1 MSNDNQ
7 RIVKN
12 TIMLYIRMLF
22 AMGVALYTSRVVLQ
36 ELGVVDFGIYGVV
49 GGIVT
54 MLLFLNGSL
63 STATSRFLAF
73 ELGKGDEKG
82 VNETFK
88 AAFMAHLFIAGI
100 VFVIAETVG
109 LWFLENKLVI
119 PEERMNAARIVY
131 QCSIVTC
138 LFTIT
143 QSPYNA
149 SIIAHE
155 RMEVYTY
162 ITIIDAVLK
171 LGVVFLLSL
180 IHVDKLILYA
190 VLLLIV
196 WIIVCSLYR
205 IYCVYKFPE
214 CHWSWRC
221 DRKRCKLILFFSG
234 WNLLGSLGASFRGQG
249 VNMLQNMFFGAVV
262 NAATSIGNQF
272 FAALST
278 FSDSFLAAV
287 RPQIVKNYA
296 IKNYERV
303 ESIVVNASKF
313 AFLLL
318 ALFAIPL
325 FWECE
330 IVLRV
335 WLKEVPPYAVSFCQ
349 LNILIC
355 LVFVVSQPV
364 VYAIHATGNV
374 KCLNLYMGILYMSI
388 LLISYMFFRLGYP
401 SIVPYYIS
409 LAVFMLC
416 AWGYLFL
423 LKRYMSGFSI
433 ARYILQVYCRCVCVF
448 LPAFAIAWFIHNE
461 MAYGIWRFV
470 VVLTVSVISISCF
483 SYMIAIDKYMRKQM
497 EAKIKGLWIRK

>member
-1 MSNDNQ
+1 MNRDNQ

-22 AMGVALYTSRVVLQ
+22 AMGAALYTSRVVLQ

-54 MLLFLNGSL
+54 MLMFLNGSL

-73 ELGKGDEKG
+73 ELGKENVEGTK
-82 VNETFK
+82 ETFK
-88 AAFMAHLFIAGI
+88 SAFMAHLFIAGI
-100 VFVIAETVG
+100 ILIVAETIG
-109 LWFLENKLVI
+109 LWFLENKLII
-119 PEERMNAARIVY
+119 PDERMNAARIVY
-131 QCSIVTC
+131 QCSVLIC
-138 LFTIT
+138 LLSIT

-149 SIIAHE
+149 AIIAHE
-155 RMEVYTY
+155 RMEVYAY
-162 ITIIDAVLK
+162 ITIISAALK
-171 LGVVFLLSL
+171 LGVVFLLPL
-180 IHVDKLILYA
+180 FHVDKLILYA

-196 WIIVCSLYR
+196 WIIVCALYR
-205 IYCVYKFPE
+205 IYCAYKFPE
-214 CHWSWRC
+214 CHLSWSY
-221 DRKRCKLILFFSG
+221 DRKRCKSILFFSG
-234 WNLLGSLGASFRGQG
+234 WNLIGSLGASFRGQG

-296 IKNYERV
+296 VKNHTRV

-325 FWECE
+325 FLECE
-330 IVLRV
+330 IVLRI
-335 WLKEVPPYAVSFCQ
+335 WLKEVPSYAVSFCQ
-349 LNILIC
+349 LNVLIC
-355 LVFVVSQPV
+355 LVFVISQPV

-374 KCLNLYMGILYMSI
+374 KYLNLYMGILYMSI
-388 LLISYMFFRLGYP
+388 LPVSYLFFRLGYP
-401 SIVPYYIS
+401 PIMPYYIS

-423 LKRYMSGFSI
+423 LKKYMSKFSI
-433 ARYILQVYCRCVCVF
+433 ARYILQVYCRCACVF
-448 LPAFAIAWFIHNE
+448 LPAFAIAWSIHNE
-461 MAYGIWRFV
+461 MAYGMWRFV
-470 VVLTVSVISISCF
+470 VVLMASIVSILCF
-483 SYMIAIDKYMRKQM
+483 SYIIAINAYTRKQVK
-497 EAKIKGLWIRK
+497 AKLKNLLARR